1 MREIEFLSDP
11 SAGEL
16 SVGVSEPVAA
26 GLLPAVIKILART
39 HPRFTFQVEQG
50 DARTLQQRDLRE
62 RKLEL
67 VIARSMPR
75 DRDPDLRAEI
85 LFHEQLLVVAGANS
99 KWTRRRRVELRQ
111 LADEPWILSPL
122 ETADDSPVVAAFRA
136 AGVPLPRARVLAYS
150 LPLRASLLAS
160 GEFLTVVP
168 KSVLDL
174 NGRHLSLR
182 ALPVDLPRWRSPVA
196 IITLKNR
203 SASPAM
209 QVFIQAAHE
218 AARLLGRS

>member
-1 MREIEFLSDP
+1 MDWTSRIGRRLKLRDLHILLTVAQCGSMANAARLLAVSHPVISKAVAALQSTLGVRLVDRTPKGIELTEFGRALVKGGVAVFDDLRASVREIEFLSDP

-26 GLLPAVIKILART
+26 GLLPAVIKILAHT
-39 HPRFTFQVEQG
+39 HPRFTFQAEQG

-85 LFHEQLLVVAGANS
+85 LFHEQLLVVGGANS

-111 LADEPWILSPL
+111 LADEPWILSP
-122 ETADDSPVVAAFRA
+122 
-136 AGVPLPRARVLAYS
+136 
-150 LPLRASLLAS
+150 
-160 GEFLTVVP
+160 
-168 KSVLDL
+168 
-174 NGRHLSLR
+174 
-182 ALPVDLPRWRSPVA
+182 
-196 IITLKNR
+196 
-203 SASPAM
+203 
-209 QVFIQAAHE
+209 
-218 AARLLGRS
+218 